1 MLCLLLLFL
10 AFSFIYSCSETGLF
24 ALPSYRRKVNPLID
38 LLMKN
43 PKMVIVTVVIANVG
57 ANVAISSFS
66 EGFLSQYTDL
76 FISSLIVT
84 VFILIFGEYIPKR
97 VAMAKPKRVATL
109 FSPFVLL
116 AEYILYPILLLF
128 KPLSKLAI
136 HKKKFTPGDLREV
149 INRGKRE
156 GMLTDQE
163 FKIMHRLSL
172 LNEVPVKEIMRPRTE
187 VFFIEEN
194 DSVKGALEKMAKG
207 YKRIPVYAET
217 RDKIVGILELK
228 KLYKKKG
235 RVRDLMSLPI
245 FVYENLSVIQLIRI
259 FKNSSH
265 KMIVVINE
273 YGGTSGVVDIDDV
286 KRELIGKRQNISIQ
300 MEDNNKWIVPGSTD
314 IDEIQN
320 LISIPESNDYRTVSG
335 FIYTLL
341 ERIPKEGEVFS
352 YKDYE
357 FTVLD
362 IKDNHIRKVR
372 IKKKE

>member
-97 VAMAKPKRVATL
+97 VAMAKPKRVAIL

-136 HKKKFTPGDLREV
+136 HKKKFTHGDLREV

-194 DSVKGALEKMAKG
+194 DSIKGALKKMAKR

-217 RDKIVGILELK
+217 RDEIVGILELK

-235 RVRDLMSLPI
+235 RVKDFMSPPV
-245 FVYENLSVIQLIRI
+245 FVSENLSVIQLIRI

-286 KRELIGKRQNISIQ
+286 KRELIGKRQNRSIQ